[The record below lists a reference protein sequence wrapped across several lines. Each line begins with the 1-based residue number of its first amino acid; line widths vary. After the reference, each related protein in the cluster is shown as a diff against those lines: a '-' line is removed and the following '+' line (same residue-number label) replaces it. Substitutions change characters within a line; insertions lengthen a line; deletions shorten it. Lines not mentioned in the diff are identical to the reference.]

1 LSTARKD
8 TLAKDGSRE
17 QQNFFRNFL
26 DKTRPPIE
34 DKQTTIHEASR
45 RLFSAKTADDMTN
58 GLLNYPLFKKA
69 VIEALKRKRETRGRH
84 CAEPDV
90 GG

>member
-1 LSTARKD
+1 
-8 TLAKDGSRE
+8 
-17 QQNFFRNFL
+17 
-26 DKTRPPIE
+26 
-34 DKQTTIHEASR
+34 
-45 RLFSAKTADDMTN
+45 MTN